1 MVRKI
6 GGSHVVW
13 FPESNRWV
21 EFREPAW
28 VIYRSLSK
36 GEKEPAT
43 TRLLGQRYGLP
54 PAEARRFYREIADAI
69 RDSEK
74 KAEPSGRQS
83 PVKAGTTERPG
94 RGSAGE
100 KAAEAV
106 PRPGPSKEKQVAG
119 PPPSIPARQR
129 TKTRRYS
136 ANSKTFSITYGSP
149 AAEYYLHRPLAHLET
164 DNSGSTEL
172 TLMAEDDDDD
182 DPGMLKHKVYN
193 AICNHIHGMS
203 KEEWMCHIHASA
215 LTDGSSA
222 VLLPSASGSG
232 KSTMAALLQLP
243 PDKAKLQHTD
253 AGNSR
258 PVKDQPGTSPPGSR
272 LPADPGNSRQGRDLF
287 LVSDDFIPV
296 SAGTLMAYPFPA
308 AISIKEGSFS
318 MLAPFYDPAGDADAS
333 YRTPAGKKDRY
344 LRPRFPERD
353 PFVPR
358 PVTAMVFL
366 QYGGET
372 CFSMEKMDTLSA
384 LEAFHREAWV
394 SQNPVHAEKFIDWF
408 VSLDFYRLAYTDSG
422 RAAAAIRNLFN
433 NLS

>member
-13 FPESNRWV
+13 FHESNRWV

-28 VIYRSLSK
+28 VVYRSLIK

-54 PAEARRFYREIADAI
+54 PSEARRFYNEIAGAI
-69 RDSEK
+69 KESEN
-74 KAEPSGRQS
+74 KAEPS
-83 PVKAGTTERPG
+83 A
-94 RGSAGE
+94 
-100 KAAEAV
+100 
-106 PRPGPSKEKQVAG
+106 RPGPAKQKQSAG
-119 PPPSIPARQR
+119 PFPSGPARQR

-164 DNSGSTEL
+164 DNDGSTEL
-172 TLMAEDDDDD
+172 SLMAEDNDD

-193 AICNHIHGMS
+193 AICNHIHGMNE
-203 KEEWMCHIHASA
+203 KEWMCHIHASA

-232 KSTMAALLQLP
+232 KSTMAAILQLANG
-243 PDKAKLQHTD
+243 KNLY
-253 AGNSR
+253 
-258 PVKDQPGTSPPGSR
+258 
-272 LPADPGNSRQGRDLF
+272 F
-287 LVSDDFIPV
+287 MSDDFIPV
-296 SAGTLMAYPFPA
+296 SAGTLKAYPFPA
-308 AISIKEGSFS
+308 AISIKEGSS
-318 MLAPFYDPAGDADAS
+318 AMLAPFYDPAGDADAS
-333 YRTPAGKKDRY
+333 YSAPAGKKERY

-353 PFVPR
+353 PFAPR

-366 QYGGET
+366 QYGRENG
-372 CFSMEKMDTLSA
+372 FRMEKMDTLSA

-408 VSLDFYRLAYTDSG
+408 VSLDFYRLAFTDSG
-422 RAAAAIRNLFN
+422 RAAAAIRNLFK